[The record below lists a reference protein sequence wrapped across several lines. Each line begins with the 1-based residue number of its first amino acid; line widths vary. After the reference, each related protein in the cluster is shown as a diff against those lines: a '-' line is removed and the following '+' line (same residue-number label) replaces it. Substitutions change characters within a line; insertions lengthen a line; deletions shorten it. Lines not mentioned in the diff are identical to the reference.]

1 MRRFRR
7 RRSVKGSK
15 AAAST
20 EEIVAEVE
28 DEPAEDEDEDLEAEL
43 AEFKK
48 TRWTLS
54 FLKKSSLP
62 KRDSNV
68 TEYTLGTIKPKIRVS
83 SPTFFL
89 SAFQLTLPISHFHAD
104 YLTSRADGLNYL
116 SNPPT
121 EGQGVMMKRP
131 E

>member
-28 DEPAEDEDEDLEAEL
+28 DEPAEDDEDEDLEAEL

-48 TRWTLS
+48 TR
-54 FLKKSSLP
+54 
-62 KRDSNV
+62 
-68 TEYTLGTIKPKIRVS
+68 
-83 SPTFFL
+83 
-89 SAFQLTLPISHFHAD
+89 
-104 YLTSRADGLNYL
+104 
-116 SNPPT
+116 
-121 EGQGVMMKRP
+121 
-131 E
+131 

>member
-28 DEPAEDEDEDLEAEL
+28 DEPAEDDEDEDLEAEL

-48 TRWTLS
+48 TRWALS
-54 FLKKSSLP
+54 FFQKLFTKAGFKCHRIHT
-62 KRDSNV
+62 RDNQ
-68 TEYTLGTIKPKIRVS
+68 T
-83 SPTFFL
+83 
-89 SAFQLTLPISHFHAD
+89 Q
-104 YLTSRADGLNYL
+104 N
-116 SNPPT
+116 
-121 EGQGVMMKRP
+121 
-131 E
+131 

>member
-1 MRRFRR
+1 MLILKAYSEITLTEKSTSNTEANFAGQNTTSRILRRFRR

-48 TRWTLS
+48 TR
-54 FLKKSSLP
+54 
-62 KRDSNV
+62 
-68 TEYTLGTIKPKIRVS
+68 
-83 SPTFFL
+83 
-89 SAFQLTLPISHFHAD
+89 
-104 YLTSRADGLNYL
+104 
-116 SNPPT
+116 
-121 EGQGVMMKRP
+121 
-131 E
+131 